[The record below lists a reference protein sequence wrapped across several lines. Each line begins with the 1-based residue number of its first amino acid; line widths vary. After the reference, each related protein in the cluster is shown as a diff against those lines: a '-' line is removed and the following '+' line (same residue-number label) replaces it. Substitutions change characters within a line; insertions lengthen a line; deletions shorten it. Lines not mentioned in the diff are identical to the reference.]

1 MGRAH
6 YRWAGLITDGP
17 GSLPGGRAVPLRAP
31 PRPGGGRGCL
41 QVGQVASVCGKRH
54 LRTSAKMWPL
64 WGLDLNR
71 VRCDLLFTEAINQR
85 MQVPNRL
92 KVAESCSP
100 GDRRTVAEDVP
111 ASFRM
116 HIPDRISLAEI
127 PDTSLRPVLLTQ
139 PRKVPSVVVHV
150 SPDPSGDLP
159 FLPSGSRAS
168 AQRRKR
174 SGHHSSR
181 SRRDRTPSDCAQLAA
196 PGQHQEGPDSC
207 PLPAP
212 SAPLPLLTEAG
223 RIYSMQ
229 NIFHTM
235 YLLGQVL
242 FHRVQ
247 DSLQDPALPSS
258 QEPVPAAESASE
270 EAGVTEVAAMRRQL
284 ARISGRLRVL
294 EEQSHAWRQKE
305 ALVYSVMIS
314 ACLINTWLWLRR

>member
-1 MGRAH
+1 
-6 YRWAGLITDGP
+6 
-17 GSLPGGRAVPLRAP
+17 
-31 PRPGGGRGCL
+31 
-41 QVGQVASVCGKRH
+41 
-54 LRTSAKMWPL
+54 MWPL

-100 GDRRTVAEDVP
+100 GDRRTGTEDVP

-127 PDTSLRPVLLTQ
+127 SDTSLRPVVLTQ

-150 SPDPSGDLP
+150 SPDPSGDVP
-159 FLPSGSRAS
+159 FLPSASRAS

-174 SGHHSSR
+174 SGHHSTR
-181 SRRDRTPSDCAQLAA
+181 SRRDRTMSDCAQLALHN
-196 PGQHQEGPDSC
+196 PGQQHEGPDSC

-212 SAPLPLLTEAG
+212 SVPLPLLTEAG

-229 NIFHTM
+229 NIFQTM

-247 DSLQDPALPSS
+247 DSLRDPAQSSS
-258 QEPVPAAESASE
+258 QEPIPAAESALE
-270 EAGVTEVAAMRRQL
+270 EAGMTEVAVMRRQERTFMCVDPSSSCPKGL
-284 ARISGRLRVL
+284 GGHSQAPL
-294 EEQSHAWRQKE
+294 EAVRGAQMLSDGKNIFLKHLLQ
-305 ALVYSVMIS
+305 
-314 ACLINTWLWLRR
+314 T

>member
-1 MGRAH
+1 
-6 YRWAGLITDGP
+6 
-17 GSLPGGRAVPLRAP
+17 
-31 PRPGGGRGCL
+31 
-41 QVGQVASVCGKRH
+41 
-54 LRTSAKMWPL
+54 MWPL
-64 WGLDLNR
+64 WGVDLNR
-71 VRCDLLFTEAINQR
+71 VRCDLHFTEVINQR

-92 KVAESCSP
+92 KVAESCSS
-100 GDRRTVAEDVP
+100 GDRRTATEDVP
-111 ASFRM
+111 ASFQM

-127 PDTSLRPVLLTQ
+127 SDTSLRPVLLTQ
-139 PRKVPSVVVHV
+139 PRKVPSVVVHM

-181 SRRDRTPSDCAQLAA
+181 SRRDRSPSDCAQLALHG
-196 PGQHQEGPDSC
+196 PGQHQEGP
-207 PLPAP
+207 
-212 SAPLPLLTEAG
+212 
-223 RIYSMQ
+223 
-229 NIFHTM
+229 
-235 YLLGQVL
+235 
-242 FHRVQ
+242 
-247 DSLQDPALPSS
+247 
-258 QEPVPAAESASE
+258 QEPLPAAESPLE

>member
-1 MGRAH
+1 
-6 YRWAGLITDGP
+6 
-17 GSLPGGRAVPLRAP
+17 
-31 PRPGGGRGCL
+31 
-41 QVGQVASVCGKRH
+41 
-54 LRTSAKMWPL
+54 MWPL

-85 MQVPNRL
+85 MQVPSRL

-100 GDRRTVAEDVP
+100 GDGGTVAEDVP

-116 HIPDRISLAEI
+116 HIPERISLAEI
-127 PDTSLRPVLLTQ
+127 SDTGLRPVLLTQ
-139 PRKVPSVVVHV
+139 PRKVPSVVLHV
-150 SPDPSGDLP
+150 SPDPCGDVP
-159 FLPSGSRAS
+159 FPPPASRAS

-181 SRRDRTPSDCAQLAA
+181 ARRDRTLTDSAQLALHS
-196 PGQHQEGPDSC
+196 PGRHQEGPDSC

-212 SAPLPLLTEAG
+212 TAPLPLFTEAG

-229 NIFHTM
+229 NIFQTM

-247 DSLQDPALPSS
+247 DSLRDPAPCSS
-258 QEPVPAAESASE
+258 QEPTPAAESTSE

-294 EEQSHAWRQKE
+294 EEQCHAWRQKE

>member
-1 MGRAH
+1 
-6 YRWAGLITDGP
+6 
-17 GSLPGGRAVPLRAP
+17 
-31 PRPGGGRGCL
+31 
-41 QVGQVASVCGKRH
+41 
-54 LRTSAKMWPL
+54 MWPL

-71 VRCDLLFTEAINQR
+71 ARCDLLFTEAINQR
-85 MQVPNRL
+85 MQVPSRL

-100 GDRRTVAEDVP
+100 GDRGTVAEEAEDVP

-116 HIPDRISLAEI
+116 HIPERISLAEI
-127 PDTSLRPVLLTQ
+127 PDTGLRPVLLTQ

-150 SPDPSGDLP
+150 SPEPSGDVP
-159 FLPSGSRAS
+159 FLPPASRAS

-174 SGHHSSR
+174 AGHHSSR
-181 SRRDRTPSDCAQLAA
+181 ARRDRAPSDSAQPALHS
-196 PGQHQEGPDSC
+196 PGQHHEGPGSC

-212 SAPLPLLTEAG
+212 SAPLALFTEAG

-229 NIFHTM
+229 NIFQTM

-242 FHRVQ
+242 FQRVQ
-247 DSLQDPALPSS
+247 DSLRDPAPCSS
-258 QEPVPAAESASE
+258 QEPVPAAESTSE

-294 EEQSHAWRQKE
+294 EEQCHAWRQKE

>member
-1 MGRAH
+1 
-6 YRWAGLITDGP
+6 
-17 GSLPGGRAVPLRAP
+17 
-31 PRPGGGRGCL
+31 
-41 QVGQVASVCGKRH
+41 
-54 LRTSAKMWPL
+54 MWPL

-71 VRCDLLFTEAINQR
+71 VRCDPLFTEAINQR

-100 GDRRTVAEDVP
+100 GDRKTVTEDVP

-116 HIPDRISLAEI
+116 HIPERISLAEMS
-127 PDTSLRPVLLTQ
+127 DTSLRPVLLTQ

-159 FLPSGSRAS
+159 FPPSASRAS

-181 SRRDRTPSDCAQLAA
+181 SRRDRTPSDSAQLALHS
-196 PGQHQEGPDSC
+196 PGQRREGPDSC

-212 SAPLPLLTEAG
+212 RAPLPLLTEAG

-229 NIFHTM
+229 NIFQTM

-247 DSLQDPALPSS
+247 DSLRDAAPSSS
-258 QEPVPAAESASE
+258 QEPIPAAESALE

-294 EEQSHAWRQKE
+294 EEQCHAWRQKE

>member
-1 MGRAH
+1 
-6 YRWAGLITDGP
+6 
-17 GSLPGGRAVPLRAP
+17 
-31 PRPGGGRGCL
+31 
-41 QVGQVASVCGKRH
+41 
-54 LRTSAKMWPL
+54 MWPL
-64 WGLDLNR
+64 WGLDLGR
-71 VRCDLLFTEAINQR
+71 ARCDLLFTEAINQR
-85 MQVPNRL
+85 MQVPSRL

-100 GDRRTVAEDVP
+100 GDSRAGTEDVP
-111 ASFRM
+111 ASFQM

-127 PDTSLRPVLLTQ
+127 PDTSLRPVLLAQ

-150 SPDPSGDLP
+150 SPEPSGDVP

-181 SRRDRTPSDCAQLAA
+181 ARRDRTLSDSVQLAVHS
-196 PGQHQEGPDSC
+196 PGQHHEGPGSC

-223 RIYSMQ
+223 RIYSVQ
-229 NIFHTM
+229 NIFQTL

-242 FHRVQ
+242 LHRVQ
-247 DSLQDPALPSS
+247 DSLRDPAPSRC
-258 QEPVPAAESASE
+258 QEPMPAAESALE

>member
-1 MGRAH
+1 MF
-6 YRWAGLITDGP
+6 
-17 GSLPGGRAVPLRAP
+17 
-31 PRPGGGRGCL
+31 
-41 QVGQVASVCGKRH
+41 Q
-54 LRTSAKMWPL
+54 KMWPL

-71 VRCDLLFTEAINQR
+71 ARCDLLFTEAINQR
-85 MQVPNRL
+85 MQVPSRL

-100 GDRRTVAEDVP
+100 GDRGTVAEDVP
-111 ASFRM
+111 PSFRM
-116 HIPDRISLAEI
+116 HIPERISLAEI

-139 PRKVPSVVVHV
+139 PRKVPSVVVHL

-159 FLPSGSRAS
+159 FLPPASRAG

-174 SGHHSSR
+174 AGHHSSR
-181 SRRDRTPSDCAQLAA
+181 ARRDRTPSDSAQLALHS
-196 PGQHQEGPDSC
+196 PGQHHEGPGSC

-212 SAPLPLLTEAG
+212 SAPLPLCTEAG

-229 NIFHTM
+229 NILQTVC
-235 YLLGQVL
+235 LLGQVL
-242 FHRVQ
+242 FQRVQ
-247 DSLQDPALPSS
+247 DSLRDPVLCSS
-258 QEPVPAAESASE
+258 QEPGPAAESPLE

-294 EEQSHAWRQKE
+294 EEQCHAWRQKE

>member
-1 MGRAH
+1 
-6 YRWAGLITDGP
+6 
-17 GSLPGGRAVPLRAP
+17 
-31 PRPGGGRGCL
+31 
-41 QVGQVASVCGKRH
+41 
-54 LRTSAKMWPL
+54 MWPL

-100 GDRRTVAEDVP
+100 VDKEPVTEDVP
-111 ASFRM
+111 PSFRM

-127 PDTSLRPVLLTQ
+127 SDASLRPVLLNQ
-139 PRKVPSVVVHV
+139 QRKVPSVVVHM
-150 SPDPSGDLP
+150 SPDPSPLGDLP
-159 FLPSGSRAS
+159 FLHTTSRSS

-174 SGHHSSR
+174 SGHHGSR
-181 SRRDRTPSDCAQLAA
+181 SRRDRTPSDCAQLALHS
-196 PGQHQEGPDSC
+196 PGQHHEWPDTG
-207 PLPAP
+207 PLPTRG
-212 SAPLPLLTEAG
+212 APLPLFTEAG

-229 NIFHTM
+229 NIFQTM

-247 DSLQDPALPSS
+247 DSLQGPVLSSS
-258 QEPVPAAESASE
+258 QEAGPATESTLE
-270 EAGVTEVAAMRRQL
+270 ETGVTEVAAMRKQL

-294 EEQSHAWRQKE
+294 EEQCHAWQQKE